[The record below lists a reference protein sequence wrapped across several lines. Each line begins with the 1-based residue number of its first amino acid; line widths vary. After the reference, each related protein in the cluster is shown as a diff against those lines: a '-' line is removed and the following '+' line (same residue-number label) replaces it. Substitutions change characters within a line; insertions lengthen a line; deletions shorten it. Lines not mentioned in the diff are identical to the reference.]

1 MHTFYIIDKPDVSE
15 LFQDQ
20 FDVIGEAIGSVANF
34 DRTIDKLFARKLV
47 SRAVYDD
54 LTTTNSYSIYQKGTK
69 VVRELNRQIESSKEP
84 EKTLVKICDVLQ
96 NIEDRRLRDVV
107 DKIKIKLEGKQN
119 VIFIYEI
126 RVGNIESTFDFIT
139 FNSM

>member
-1 MHTFYIIDKPDVSE
+1 MLCQQYVHIINCFDKSLHTFQFFNIIDKSDAAE
-15 LFQDQ
+15 LFQVQ

-54 LTTTNSYSIYQKGTK
+54 LTTTNSYSIYQKGAK
-69 VVRELNRQIESSKEP
+69 VVRELNRQLESSKEP
-84 EKTLVKICDVLQ
+84 EKTLVKICDVLR

-107 DKIKIKLEGKQN
+107 DEIKMKLEGKEKYN
-119 VIFIYEI
+119 Y
-126 RVGNIESTFDFIT
+126 
-139 FNSM
+139 

>member
-1 MHTFYIIDKPDVSE
+1 M
-15 LFQDQ
+15 FQDQ

-84 EKTLVKICDVLQ
+84 EKTLIKICDVLR

-107 DKIKIKLEGKQN
+107 DEIKIKIEGKQKCN
-119 VIFIYEI
+119 CYI
-126 RVGNIESTFDFIT
+126 
-139 FNSM
+139 

>member
-1 MHTFYIIDKPDVSE
+1 MHIFYIIDKPDVSE

-84 EKTLVKICDVLQ
+84 EKTLVKICDVLR
-96 NIEDRRLRDVV
+96 NIEDRRLRDIV
-107 DKIKIKLEGKQN
+107 DEIKIKIEGKQKCN
-119 VIFIYEI
+119 CYI
-126 RVGNIESTFDFIT
+126 
-139 FNSM
+139 

>member
-1 MHTFYIIDKPDVSE
+1 MHIFYIIDKPDVSE

-84 EKTLVKICDVLQ
+84 EKTLVKICDVLR

-107 DKIKIKLEGKQN
+107 DEIKIKIEGKQQCN
-119 VIFIYEI
+119 CYI
-126 RVGNIESTFDFIT
+126 
-139 FNSM
+139 

>member
-1 MHTFYIIDKPDVSE
+1 MHIFYIIDKPDVSE

-84 EKTLVKICDVLQ
+84 EKTLIKICDVLR
-96 NIEDRRLRDVV
+96 NIEDRRLRDIV
-107 DKIKIKLEGKQN
+107 DEIKIKIEGKQKCN
-119 VIFIYEI
+119 CYI
-126 RVGNIESTFDFIT
+126 
-139 FNSM
+139 